1 MDIKRRHTWSYVCE
15 LDRVVDGDTQDAEID
30 LGFGVFVKKRI
41 RLFGMDAWESRT
53 RDLQEKEKGLAAKQR
68 LIELLEESNN
78 QFSLIS
84 HEQGKYGRV
93 IGTIILEDGR
103 TANDIL
109 VEEGHGYSYDGGS
122 RDKARI
128 AALKLLK
135 GN

>member
-1 MDIKRRHTWSYVCE
+1 MDIKRMHVWRYICQ
-15 LDRVVDGDTQDAEID
+15 LDRVVDGDTLDAEID
-30 LGFGVFVKKRI
+30 LGFGVYVKKRI
-41 RLFGMDAWESRT
+41 RLADMDAWESRT

-68 LIELLEESNN
+68 LIDLIEESNN
-78 QFSLIS
+78 KFWLIS

-93 IGTIILEDGR
+93 IGVVILEDGR
-103 TANDIL
+103 IVNEIL

-135 GN
+135 G